1 MLLKE
6 LSGAT
11 AGAGTQD
18 FRVFRQTRDFEK
30 LPDSLPLTTTSRF
43 FGHLSILYSIVIHI
57 LGGDAKVTAV
67 KEGSAD
73 VVYLRSCVRTLFLH
87 SKQVHADI
95 WTTPM
100 FEQEL
105 EKATA
110 TLPTATSAYQ
120 AKTYIRKLR
129 NRIFDA
135 ETGTIQLD
143 LSLEDPRS
151 LGTRK
156 PFAFQIPF

>member
-6 LSGAT
+6 LSAAN

-43 FGHLSILYSIVIHI
+43 FGHLSILYSIVFHV
-57 LGGDAKVTAV
+57 LGGEARVTAV

-73 VVYLRSCVRTLFLH
+73 VVYIRSCVRTLFLH
-87 SKQVHADI
+87 SKQVRADF

-110 TLPTATSAYQ
+110 TLPTATAAYQ

-156 PFAFQIPF
+156 PFALQMPF

>member
-6 LSGAT
+6 LSAAN

-43 FGHLSILYSIVIHI
+43 FGQLSILYSIVFHV
-57 LGGDAKVTAV
+57 LGGEARVTAV

-73 VVYLRSCVRTLFLH
+73 VVYIRSCVRTLFLH
-87 SKQVHADI
+87 SKQ
-95 WTTPM
+95 

-110 TLPTATSAYQ
+110 TLPTVTAAYQ

-156 PFAFQIPF
+156 PFALQMPF